1 MVYFLWRQQSLP
13 GNQSEKPRGLGQSP
27 SGITAAHH
35 RKKNG
40 NPTSFMPLPRKQI
53 MNGSEVS
60 STCVMVSLSRFR
72 KKYKDDLVII
82 VAQEI
87 LSCPCCEGDL
97 FVRGTC
103 RRQAINSAGSK
114 VQYQLRVLQCRDCR
128 RTHRELPDPLVPYK
142 RYDGEAIMYI
152 ENDPSNA
159 PCNIRSVPLIL
170 GWLAWFI
177 TYANHIC
184 ESQSLILSTPLS
196 KTSGKTRLQKFM
208 SLVRIVVNSG
218 NWSHNRTE
226 FSYA

>member
-13 GNQSEKPRGLGQSP
+13 GNQSEKPRGLGLSP

-72 KKYKDDLVII
+72 KKYKGDLIII

-87 LSCPCCEGDL
+87 LFCPCCEGDL

-103 RRQAINSAGSK
+103 RRQAINSAGDK

-142 RYDGEAIMYI
+142 RYDGEAITYI

-177 TYANHIC
+177 SYANHIC
-184 ESQSLILSTPLS
+184 ESQSLILSAPLS
-196 KTSGKTRLQKFM
+196 KTSGKTRLQRFM
-208 SLVRIVVNSG
+208 FLVRIVVNSG

-226 FSYA
+226 FSCA

>member
-27 SGITAAHH
+27 SGILAAHY

-40 NPTSFMPLPRKQI
+40 NPTSFMPLPRKQT

-60 STCVMVSLSRFR
+60 STCVMVSLSRFK
-72 KKYKDDLVII
+72 KKYKGDLIII

-114 VQYQLRVLQCRDCR
+114 VQYQLRVRL
-128 RTHRELPDPLVPYK
+128 TFLFLL
-142 RYDGEAIMYI
+142 
-152 ENDPSNA
+152 
-159 PCNIRSVPLIL
+159 SVP
-170 GWLAWFI
+170 
-177 TYANHIC
+177 
-184 ESQSLILSTPLS
+184 ESAPAFRTPPLTLSLS
-196 KTSGKTRLQKFM
+196 
-208 SLVRIVVNSG
+208 
-218 NWSHNRTE
+218 
-226 FSYA
+226 

>member
-1 MVYFLWRQQSLP
+1 VVYFLWRQQSLL
-13 GNQSEKPRGLGQSP
+13 GNQSEKPRGPGQSP
-27 SGITAAHH
+27 GDITVAHY

-60 STCVMVSLSRFR
+60 STCVMVSISRFR
-72 KKYKDDLVII
+72 KKLKGDLVII
-82 VAQEI
+82 IAQEI
-87 LSCPCCEGDL
+87 VSCPCCEGAL
-97 FVRGTC
+97 YVRGTC
-103 RRQAINSAGSK
+103 RRQAINSAGDK

-142 RYDGEAIMYI
+142 RYDGEAITYI

-177 TYANHIC
+177 SYANHIC
-184 ESQSLILSTPLS
+184 ESQSLILSAPLS
-196 KTSGKTRLQKFM
+196 KTSGKTRLQRFM
-208 SLVRIVVNSG
+208 FLVRIVVNSG

-226 FSYA
+226 FSCA